1 MKLNPDCIREILIA
15 VESQTGYHKSTC
27 FSNVIQSCSFPMETV
42 LYHIDQCEMSGFF
55 TEIGHFGTGIPINA
69 RVLDNGCYDLK
80 IYDLSPKGHEFLANI
95 RSDNIWSKTKN
106 AASKIGSF
114 ALPALQQIAS
124 NLIETAIK
132 AHFGL

>member
-1 MKLNPDCIREILIA
+1 MKLNPDCIREILFA
-15 VESQTGYHKSTC
+15 VESQTGYHKATC
-27 FSNVIQSCSFPMETV
+27 FSKVIQSCSFPIETV
-42 LYHIDQCEMSGFF
+42 LYHINQCEMSGFF
-55 TEIGHFGTGIPINA
+55 TRVEHLHGVPINMP
-69 RVLDNGCYDLK
+69 VLDNGCYDLR

-132 AHFGL
+132 THFGL